1 MFMLMYFSLRVKTA
15 LEKLLEMPNFTL
27 TLRLIPDK
35 VENTLFKT
43 IQSGG
48 KGGRRVKLKNN
59 IKEDSHHKYLRQ
71 VTYVKP
77 EKREQR
83 KRDEFLLEMMQGR
96 IKRSQHES
104 VTRKSKGSKSLARV
118 SPEYWFSGPLIRTDR
133 VEKLSPVRQMAV
145 DKHVVHGL
153 PDNFS
158 WCLQYFASYAQI
170 SNVSL
175 LQELAD
181 IENLILHLD
190 KDFFGYMKPM
200 KNKNHN

>member
-1 MFMLMYFSLRVKTA
+1 M
-15 LEKLLEMPNFTL
+15 EKLLDMPNFTL
-27 TLRLIPDK
+27 TLRLIDEN
-35 VENTLFKT
+35 VEKNLFTT
-43 IQSGG
+43 IQGG
-48 KGGRRVKLKNN
+48 KWSATRSLKKVKQLK
-59 IKEDSHHKYLRQ
+59 ILRQ
-71 VTYVKP
+71 DAPHHPIKANGVK
-77 EKREQR
+77 ETCSSTKRKQNEISL
-83 KRDEFLLEMMQGR
+83 DLELIHGR
-96 IKRSQHES
+96 IRRSQHES
-104 VTRKSKGSKSLARV
+104 VTIKSKGSKYFATLRA
-118 SPEYWFSGPLIRTDR
+118 PAYWFSGPLFRTDL
-133 VEKLSPVRQMAV
+133 VESVSPVKRMV
-145 DKHVVHGL
+145 VNKHVLHGL